1 MDRPSTRATSEP
13 SERTV
18 ERNDDAVND
27 ELAGMGT
34 EPTEP
39 SSEPSSRTADH
50 DDAVARRAYRR
61 YEERGHEHGRDLDD
75 WLEAEREV
83 TRGHAD

>member
-27 ELAGMGT
+27 ERAETGA
-34 EPTEP
+34 EPSEL
-39 SSEPSSRTADH
+39 SSEPSSRAADH
-50 DDAVARRAYRR
+50 DAAVARRAYRR

-83 TRGHAD
+83 TSGNAD